1 MVKSPEINNA
11 IKLKNSPD
19 VFMANAVYYQD
30 KCGESSPTILAE
42 K

>member
-19 VFMANAVYYQD
+19 VLVANAVYYQD
-30 KCGESSPTILAE
+30 ECGESPTTLAE